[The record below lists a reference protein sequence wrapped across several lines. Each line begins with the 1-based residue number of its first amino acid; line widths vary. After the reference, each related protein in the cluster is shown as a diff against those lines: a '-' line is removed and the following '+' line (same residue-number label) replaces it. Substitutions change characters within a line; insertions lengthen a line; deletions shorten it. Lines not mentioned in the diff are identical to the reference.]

1 MKIRLEKLA
10 VNISKLTSG
19 KNVKPRRGSL
29 HEKRRLWLEIKL
41 TEYVICQQE
50 AFYIIKVLR
59 NKNNIMY
66 MQPFYKTVPRTP
78 SRYFCTECI

>member
-1 MKIRLEKLA
+1 M
-10 VNISKLTSG
+10 
-19 KNVKPRRGSL
+19 
-29 HEKRRLWLEIKL
+29 EIKI

-50 AFYIIKVLR
+50 ALYIIKVLR